1 MTGKYFTVNAEGCS
15 IRCKLYAGGPEA
27 LRTLIVYGH
36 GFGGHKDNRA
46 AERFAGR
53 VLEKN
58 KGVGLVCFDW
68 PCHGDDVRKTLRLD
82 DCSLYLRTVVSHLR
96 KQYPEAVLFG
106 YATSF
111 GGYLFLKYM
120 SENPNP
126 FAATAFRCPAVNM
139 YALLTETIMT
149 EDDMAKIRKGKS
161 AQVGFDRKVTVDG
174 AFLESLRQADIT
186 QRDFLPLAD
195 ELLILQG
202 DRDEIVSPAAVRDF
216 CEQNVI
222 EYETIEGADH
232 RFQDPKCM
240 DRANARILAFFGL
253 K

>member
-1 MTGKYFTVNAEGCS
+1 MTGKYFTVNAQGCS
-15 IRCKLYAGGPEA
+15 IRCKLYAEGRGE
-27 LRTLIVYGH
+27 LRTLVVFGH

-53 VLEKN
+53 MLEKN

-82 DCSLYLRTVVSHLR
+82 DCALYLGTVVSQLWE
-96 KQYPEAVLFG
+96 QYPGAELFG

-126 FAATAFRCPAVNM
+126 FARTAFRCPAVDM
-139 YALLTETIMT
+139 YALLTEKIMT
-149 EDDMAKIRKGKS
+149 EEEREKIRKGKS
-161 AQVGFDRKVTVDG
+161 ALVGFDRKIAVDG
-174 AFLESLRQADIT
+174 AFLESLKQADIM
-186 QRDFLPLAD
+186 QRDFLPQAD
-195 ELLILQG
+195 SLLILQG
-202 DRDEIVSPAAVRDF
+202 DRDEIVSPAAVLDF
-216 CEQNVI
+216 CERNVI
-222 EYETIEGADH
+222 DYETIEGADH